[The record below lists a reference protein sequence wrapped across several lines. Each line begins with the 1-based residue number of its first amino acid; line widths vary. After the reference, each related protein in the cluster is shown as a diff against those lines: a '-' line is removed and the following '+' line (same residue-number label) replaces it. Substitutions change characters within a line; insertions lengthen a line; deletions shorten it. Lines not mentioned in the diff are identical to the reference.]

1 MLGNFF
7 NGESRGVSEVMSYML
22 LFGLIMVVA
31 TTATTVGFSQI
42 NTQQQVEQV
51 SSVEN
56 GFELL
61 DSDIESMQ
69 RYGDP
74 KEQTP
79 LNIQTGSIGYTS
91 TQTTITLGERDA
103 DGFTDA
109 NTSVSTTPIIY
120 KSEGREVVYEAGLV
134 FSNYLDG
141 NTLSRRST
149 NVALGED
156 RATVPVVA
164 VSPSDPG
171 TALSPS
177 GVIVIDSTYNTDPQ
191 TTADRTISTDGDPVW
206 IEIESQQAAGW
217 VTQLEKEGFTD
228 IDRSGNTVQAKLS
241 NGVNTP
247 TTATLSV
254 TVIQADISS

>member
-1 MLGNFF
+1 MNRYFDQ
-7 NGESRGVSEVMSYML
+7 ESRGISEVMSYML
-22 LFGLIMVVA
+22 LFGIIMIVA
-31 TTATTVGFSQI
+31 TTATTLGFAEISSQQH
-42 NTQQQVEQV
+42 NEQV

-91 TQTTITLGERDA
+91 TQTTITMGERDA

-109 NTSVSTTPIIY
+109 NTSLSTTPIIY
-120 KSEGREVVYEAGLV
+120 KSEDREVVYEAGLV
-134 FSNYLDG
+134 FSNDLGG

-149 NVALGED
+149 NAVIGED
-156 RATVPVVA
+156 RATLPVV
-164 VSPSDPG
+164 VVNPTDIRTG
-171 TALSPS
+171 LSPS
-177 GVIVIDSTYNTDPQ
+177 GVIVVESAYNTDPQ
-191 TTADRTISTDGDPVW
+191 TVADRTIRTDGDPIW

-228 IDRSGNTVQAKLS
+228 IDRTGDTVQAKLS
-241 NGVNTP
+241 NGANTP

-254 TVIQADISS
+254 TIIQTDISS